1 MFHHKALQINT
12 FTKSRKNRVKG
23 FFLKRSYKKKNMTQ
37 LVIKSCENIILT
49 EGQLMTYVA
58 SGNKILRKY
67 FPNKNKSGVYFD
79 LITLSIVKQAE
90 NYSNVQKFIEHC
102 QNSGYNASLNKK
114 LGRFPIYDYLK
125 VRSRGPK
132 FHTSQIDDLLQ
143 YHDVL
148 SRMFDKLN

>member
-58 SGNKILRKY
+58 SVNKILRKY
-67 FPNKNKSGVYFD
+67 FPNKNKF
-79 LITLSIVKQAE
+79 
-90 NYSNVQKFIEHC
+90 
-102 QNSGYNASLNKK
+102 K
-114 LGRFPIYDYLK
+114 LFLK
-125 VRSRGPK
+125 VFPHISLTAKPREVRMGGGKGRILNWGCSLKAGQPLFVISYFNPDFELK
-132 FHTSQIDDLLQ
+132 EMEKLIFDILNQKTSIKI
-143 YHDVL
+143 
-148 SRMFDKLN
+148 KLCRI